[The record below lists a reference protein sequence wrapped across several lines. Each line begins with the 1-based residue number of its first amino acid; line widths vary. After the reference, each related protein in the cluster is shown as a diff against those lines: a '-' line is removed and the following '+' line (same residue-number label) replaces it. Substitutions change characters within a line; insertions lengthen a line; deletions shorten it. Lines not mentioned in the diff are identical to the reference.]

1 MYSDK
6 KQNISGRIILIVII
20 ILALAAAITAFSLSG
35 SREIK
40 EDGAAAIRQ
49 MIEKT
54 ALQCYVVE
62 GNYPSTV
69 EYLEEHYGIQIN
81 RNEYLV
87 VYEAFASNLPP
98 TVRVMAIQK

>member
-20 ILALAAAITAFSLSG
+20 ILALAAAITAFALSG

-87 VYEAFASNLPP
+87 IYEAFASNLPP